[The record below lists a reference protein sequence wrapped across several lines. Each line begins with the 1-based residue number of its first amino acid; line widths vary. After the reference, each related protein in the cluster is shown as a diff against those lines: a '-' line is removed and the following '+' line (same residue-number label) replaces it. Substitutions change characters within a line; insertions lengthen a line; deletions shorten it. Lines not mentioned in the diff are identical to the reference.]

1 MRSKQICLQFHSF
14 PSTHLFAPRIRVT
27 FTIADLQ
34 SLTEED
40 DYNDPALDD
49 EFEEGSQGRS
59 NRGESSSN
67 DPSAEEDV
75 EPAYPARLNVTI
87 EKSGKGAMHI
97 ETVSQDGLIQIEN
110 VSYFRKPELAEAN
123 SAEKD
128 WARQNLYIGPPF
140 RNLDSDLQMM
150 LERYLD
156 ERGVNAELAMFVPEY
171 IDFKEQR
178 EYVTWLK
185 GKRRSYCSR
194 QDTKDPC

>member
-1 MRSKQICLQFHSF
+1 MRSKSIPLKVI
-14 PSTHLFAPRIRVT
+14 PSPLTCARIRVT

-49 EFEEGSQGRS
+49 ELDEGSQGRS

-67 DPSAEEDV
+67 DPSDEDV

-87 EKSGKGAMHI
+87 EKPGKGAMHI

-110 VSYFRKPELAEAN
+110 VSYFRKPELADAN
-123 SAEKD
+123 TAEKD

-185 GKRRSYCSR
+185 GMFR
-194 QDTKDPC
+194 